1 MTAFYSEFLY
11 DSYGIVLIISILKS
25 FPRDLAFS
33 TWYIKLTRFVEFM
46 QQGSRALLRR
56 TSRIS
61 LLHNH

>member
-33 TWYIKLTRFVEFM
+33 TWYKKLTRFVEFM

-56 TSRIS
+56 TTTFI
-61 LLHNH
+61 N